1 MRLSFALALLCA
13 LIAAIGATNV
23 RAGSNGR
30 DTQDVSNAAPIEGA
44 ACKRNL
50 EQFVLELDAVL
61 AENYTSIF
69 RYTNVLAT
77 RLNSA
82 WGQQLGKPD
91 ASVMGCKIDEVFEI
105 AKRSKFFFEA
115 DGPPRYAH
123 HRVEFRGRIAIVM
136 FAIEE
141 KTGNIFGASARWI
154 KTYP

>member
-13 LIAAIGATNV
+13 LVAAIGATNA

-30 DTQDVSNAAPIEGA
+30 DTQAVSNAAPIEGT

-50 EQFVLELDAVL
+50 EQFVLEMDAVL
-61 AENYTSIF
+61 AENYMSIF

-82 WGQQLGKPD
+82 WGRQLGKPD
-91 ASVMGCKIDEVFEI
+91 ASVMGCKIDEVIEV

-115 DGPPRYAH
+115 DGPPRYAN
-123 HRVEFRGRIAIVM
+123 HRIEFRNRIAIV
-136 FAIEE
+136 ALGVETE
-141 KTGNIFGASARWI
+141 TGNIVGASARWI
-154 KTYP
+154 QRYP